1 MGITV
6 PAVIQ
11 AIVGIARRAR
21 RSCEAESRPIGVRT
35 SPRRHAAVSEL
46 NGHSLAMA
54 HADLLHVPTWTKRG
68 TVRVVVESPK
78 GSAVK
83 FDYDPEL
90 DVFAYGKSL
99 VLGLTY
105 PYCWGFLPGTRGQD
119 GDPLD
124 VFVLTDAPSFPGVII
139 ECRLVGVLR
148 LEENAK
154 KRRQR
159 NDRLI
164 AVPVADPKVAD
175 GCEDVGDLPERLRD
189 EMEQFF
195 LSTTFFT
202 HKRATVRGWKGH
214 KAAAKLVRRSQT
226 V

>member
-1 MGITV
+1 MSS
-6 PAVIQ
+6 
-11 AIVGIARRAR
+11 RR
-21 RSCEAESRPIGVRT
+21 RP
-35 SPRRHAAVSEL
+35 
-46 NGHSLAMA
+46 SLGGERQET
-54 HADLLHVPTWTKRG
+54 P
-68 TVRVVVESPK
+68 
-78 GSAVK
+78 SA
-83 FDYDPEL
+83 
-90 DVFAYGKSL
+90 
-99 VLGLTY
+99 
-105 PYCWGFLPGTRGQD
+105 
-119 GDPLD
+119 
-124 VFVLTDAPSFPGVII
+124 
-139 ECRLVGVLR
+139 
-148 LEENAK
+148 
-154 KRRQR
+154 R

>member
-1 MGITV
+1 M
-6 PAVIQ
+6 
-11 AIVGIARRAR
+11 GIARRAR

-83 FDYDPEL
+83 FDYDPE
-90 DVFAYGKSL
+90 
-99 VLGLTY
+99 
-105 PYCWGFLPGTRGQD
+105 
-119 GDPLD
+119 LD

>member
-1 MGITV
+1 MPGFTW
-6 PAVIQ
+6 A
-11 AIVGIARRAR
+11 AAWVGW
-21 RSCEAESRPIGVRT
+21 RS
-35 SPRRHAAVSEL
+35 SPGFACWSP
-46 NGHSLAMA
+46 LA
-54 HADLLHVPTWTKRG
+54 PRG
-68 TVRVVVESPK
+68 
-78 GSAVK
+78 
-83 FDYDPEL
+83 F
-90 DVFAYGKSL
+90 VFHGR
-99 VLGLTY
+99 
-105 PYCWGFLPGTRGQD
+105 W
-119 GDPLD
+119 
-124 VFVLTDAPSFPGVII
+124 PGVII